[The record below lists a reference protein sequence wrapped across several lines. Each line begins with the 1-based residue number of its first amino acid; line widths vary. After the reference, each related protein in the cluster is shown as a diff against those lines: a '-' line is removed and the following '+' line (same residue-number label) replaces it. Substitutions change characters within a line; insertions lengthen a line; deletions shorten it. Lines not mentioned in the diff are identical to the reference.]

1 MQVNGLSSTPSS
13 THRLRR
19 ILIPVCT
26 LVILVYVLF
35 PPLSLLPKANL
46 IGYSICH
53 QIPERSFHL
62 GDHQLPLCARCT
74 GTYIG
79 VALGFAA
86 IALLRRW
93 HTGEM
98 LHTGMVVVMVCFIA
112 AMAIDGVNSY
122 LSLFGTLPHLY
133 TPHNW
138 LRAATGSLNGMALC
152 MIVFPVF
159 NYTLRKHTQPV
170 PPLRTVWE
178 LLALLAVDAA
188 AIALVQSEPAWLL
201 YPMAILTTAGVLW
214 MLTLV
219 NTMILLLVFRQDSQ
233 AETWRDIALPLLS
246 GLVVTLVELTV
257 MGAIRYAV
265 TGTLGWPLAT

>member
-1 MQVNGLSSTPSS
+1 MQVNGLPSASSG

-19 ILIPVCT
+19 ILISVCA
-26 LVILVYVLF
+26 LVILGYVLY

-62 GDHQLPLCARCT
+62 GGHQLPLCARCT

-79 VALGFAA
+79 VALGFTA

-93 HTGEM
+93 RTGEM
-98 LHTGMVVVMVCFIA
+98 LHTGMILIMVCFIG
-112 AMAIDGVNSY
+112 AMAVDGTNSY
-122 LSLFGTLPHLY
+122 LTLFGTFPHLY

-138 LRAATGSLNGMALC
+138 LRAATGSLNGIALS

-159 NYTLRKHTQPV
+159 NFTLRKRTQPT
-170 PPLRTVWE
+170 PPLRNVWE
-178 LLALLAVDAA
+178 LVALLAVDAA

-219 NTMILLLVFRQDSQ
+219 NTMILLLVFHQDSQ
-233 AETWRDIALPLLS
+233 AESRRDIVLPLLC
-246 GLVVTLVELTV
+246 GLVVTLVELTA
-257 MGAIRYAV
+257 MGTIRYMV
-265 TGTLGWPLAT
+265 TGTLGWPLAA